1 MKKSMK
7 KKLSLIMLMLITTIA
22 LVGCGGSTKP
32 TESAGIFKPGTYTA
46 TTEAYKGEMKVEVEF
61 DKDKILAIKVLE
73 HVDTEGL
80 ADNAFND
87 TIEKILEA
95 QSSEVETVTGATE
108 SSNALMKAV
117 QDAIDQAKI

>member
-22 LVGCGGSTKP
+22 LVGCGGS